1 VTCKSGR
8 VRAALAWLL
17 AGALL
22 AWTVLRLL
30 GLERGWPLVPM
41 VAFTPYVAVL
51 AVLVAVVAGALRV
64 WRATILAA
72 VCAIALVAV
81 VLPRGLADTAP
92 PDAPG
97 VRLRVLTVNVSAG
110 GRAARDIVA
119 TVRRERVDLLSVQ
132 ELSPAAARGFAAAGL
147 DRVMPAQVADVR
159 DGPDGT
165 GAFARAPLRRLDGPS
180 ETRFATVMAEARLP
194 GGPVVQLV
202 GLHAQAPTGRAPTR
216 NWRRDL
222 RAQPPAPKS
231 GPFRILAGDFNATLD
246 HAELRRLIGTGYRD
260 AADDAGA
267 GLHATYPSGRRFP
280 PGIAID
286 HVLVDRRVRVRSARV
301 IALPGTNHRA
311 VLAELVLP

>member
-1 VTCKSGR
+1 M
-8 VRAALAWLL
+8 RAAFTWLL

-41 VAFTPYVAVL
+41 LAFTPYVAL
-51 AVLVAVVAGALRV
+51 LGVLVAVVAAALRA
-64 WRATILAA
+64 WRAAGLAA
-72 VCAIALVAV
+72 VCAIALVVA
-81 VLPRGLADTAP
+81 VLPRGLADKAP
-92 PDAPG
+92 ADAPG
-97 VRLRVLTVNVSAG
+97 VRVRVMTTNVSAG
-110 GRAARDIVA
+110 GRAARDVVA
-119 TVRRERVDLLSVQ
+119 TVRSERVDLLSVQ
-132 ELSPAAARGFAAAGL
+132 ELSPAAARGLAAAGL
-147 DRVMPAQVADVR
+147 ERVMPGQVADVR

-165 GAFARAPLRRLDGPS
+165 GVFARVRLSRRDGPTD
-180 ETRFATVMAEARLP
+180 TRFATVMAEARLP

-202 GLHAQAPTGRAPTR
+202 GLHAQAPTGPAQTR

-246 HAELRRLIGTGYRD
+246 HAELRRLLGTGYRD

-267 GLHATYPSGRRFP
+267 GLRETYPTGRRFP

-286 HVLVDRRVRVRSARV
+286 HVLADRRVRVRSARV
-301 IALPGTNHRA
+301 ITLSGTNHRA
-311 VLAELVLP
+311 VLAELVLPDQEP